1 MKTATRKRPT
11 VAADAPRPVVDVKQI
26 ISNNSKFLDE
36 ANQLLHNG
44 GILFEKRI
52 DIILQ
57 LIRSKFGGGGL
68 DGLVADDGLRGAL
81 QELIQNTTISKEEL
95 FQKVFMFYG
104 SKYLKK
110 EFDQFYTPCTVGEF
124 MCSIAALV
132 AGHAVD
138 MRAEPA
144 LGRPRAVDMRAEPAL
159 GRTRAIDPASG
170 TGDLLSHYD
179 GAVELWDISPD
190 VIELAKQNYAFQGKA
205 AEAVVRDSIAD
216 WSHGAGEYD
225 CALVNPPFGSKTV
238 VTNPDVLKHYE
249 LGRGKKKQ
257 ELGILFVERS
267 MNLLRDGGVL
277 AIILPNGYFGNTTA
291 AFIELRKYILKWRC
305 LAIIKLPQKT
315 FSRSGTGVS
324 TSILVLSKVQAPAE
338 GYPIF
343 IDEVAEIGY
352 ELNKKNTPYKY
363 KKGSGGDYLL
373 DSKGLPVLHNDL
385 WGVRERFEA
394 FRRAG
399 DSAATA
405 AYAQVLNTRD
415 LDEDCILDISRYLS
429 TYKDAVTGAADGGA
443 QPIRDFLA
451 QDYSCSFKRDDAA
464 EYTYLDIKEINTPL
478 YNGKKLMGRDL
489 PGRAKYLL
497 RRGDILVSRL
507 KGNIAFT
514 VIVEDKDNLVC
525 TNGVCVL
532 RPKNDAAGLAIFGNL
547 FTTGFRVQHQALTT
561 GSIMETLADED
572 IKNIM
577 IYPVVNV
584 EKYKKILSSIKTIQ
598 EEMGSV

>member
-1 MKTATRKRPT
+1 MKTVARKRPA
-11 VAADAPRPVVDVKQI
+11 VATAPRPVDVKQI
-26 ISNNSKFLDE
+26 VSNNSKFLDE

-44 GILFEKRI
+44 GVLFEKRI

-57 LIRSKFGGGGL
+57 LIRSKFGGEGL

-124 MCSIAALV
+124 MCSICPP
-132 AGHAVD
+132 G
-138 MRAEPA
+138 
-144 LGRPRAVDMRAEPAL
+144 GRAV
-159 GRTRAIDPASG
+159 DPASG

-216 WSHGAGEYD
+216 WSRGAREYD
-225 CALVNPPFGSKTV
+225 SALVNPPFGSKTV

-291 AFIELRKYILKWRC
+291 AFVELRKYILQWRV

-324 TSILVLSKVQAPAE
+324 TSILVLSKTRAPAE
-338 GYPIF
+338 AQGYPIF
-343 IDEVAEIGY
+343 IDEVGEIGY

-363 KKGSGGDYLL
+363 KKGVDGEYVL
-373 DSKGLPVLHNDL
+373 DDRGFPMLHNDL
-385 WGVRERFEA
+385 WGVRERFAKFMRGE
-394 FRRAG
+394 G
-399 DSAATA
+399 GG
-405 AYAQVLNTRD
+405 QVLNTAD
-415 LDEDCILDISRYLS
+415 LDEDRILDISRYLS
-429 TYKDAVTGAADGGA
+429 SYKDVIAGAGESGA
-443 QPIRDFLA
+443 RPIRDFLA
-451 QDYSCSFKRDDAA
+451 EDYSCSFKRDDAA

-478 YNGKKLMGRDL
+478 YNGKKLLGRDL

-514 VIVEDKDNLVC
+514 VIVEDKENLVC

-532 RPKNDAAGLAIFGNL
+532 RPKNDVAGLVIFGNL
-547 FTTGFRVQHQALTT
+547 FTTEFRVQHQALTT

-572 IKNIM
+572 IKNIV
-577 IYPVVNV
+577 ISAAVNE
-584 EKYKKILSSIKTIQ
+584 EKYRKILDSIKTIQ

>member
-1 MKTATRKRPT
+1 MKTAARKRPT
-11 VAADAPRPVVDVKQI
+11 IAAAAPPPVVDVKQI
-26 ISNNSKFLDE
+26 VSNNSKFLDE

-44 GILFEKRI
+44 GVLFEKRI

-81 QELIQNTTISKEEL
+81 LELIQNTTISKEEL

-124 MCSIAALV
+124 MCSICPP
-132 AGHAVD
+132 G
-138 MRAEPA
+138 
-144 LGRPRAVDMRAEPAL
+144 GK
-159 GRTRAIDPASG
+159 AIDPASG

-205 AEAVVRDSIAD
+205 ASAVVRDSIAD
-216 WSHGAGEYD
+216 WARGAGEYD

-277 AIILPNGYFGNTTA
+277 AIILPNGYFGNTTTV
-291 AFIELRKYILKWRC
+291 FVELRKYILQWRC

-324 TSILVLSKVQAPAE
+324 TSILVLSKMRLPAGTE

-363 KKGSGGDYLL
+363 KKESGGDYLL
-373 DSKGLPVLHNDL
+373 DSTGLPVLHNDL

-394 FRRAG
+394 FMRG
-399 DSAATA
+399 EGGG
-405 AYAQVLNTRD
+405 QVLNTRD

-429 TYKDAVTGAADGGA
+429 AYKDVVASAGEGGA

-451 QDYSCSFKRDDAA
+451 EDYSCSFKRDDGA

-497 RRGDILVSRL
+497 QRGDILVSRL

-514 VIVEDKDNLVC
+514 VIVEDKENLVC

-532 RPKNDAAGLAIFGNL
+532 RPKNDAAGLVIFGNL
-547 FTTGFRVQHQALTT
+547 FTAEFRVQHQALTT

-572 IKNIM
+572 IKNIV
-577 IYPVVNV
+577 ISAVVN
-584 EKYKKILSSIKTIQ
+584 EGKYKKILDSIKTIQ

>member
-1 MKTATRKRPT
+1 
-11 VAADAPRPVVDVKQI
+11 VDVKQI
-26 ISNNSKFLDE
+26 VSNNSKFLDE

-44 GILFEKRI
+44 GVLFEKRI

-57 LIRSKFGGGGL
+57 LIRSKFGGGAEISL
-68 DGLVADDGLRGAL
+68 LTDDGLRSAL

-124 MCSIAALV
+124 MCSICPPG
-132 AGHAVD
+132 GHAID
-138 MRAEPA
+138 RRGEPA
-144 LGRPRAVDMRAEPAL
+144 LGRP
-159 GRTRAIDPASG
+159 RAIDPASG

-179 GAVELWDISPD
+179 GDVELWDISPD
-190 VIELAKQNYAFQGKA
+190 VIQLAKQNYAFQGK
-205 AEAVVRDSIAD
+205 EATAVARDSIAE
-216 WSHGAGEYD
+216 WSLGAGEYD

-291 AFIELRKYILKWRC
+291 AFVELRKYILQWRC

-324 TSILVLSKVQAPAE
+324 TSILVLSKVRAPE
-338 GYPIF
+338 GPYNIF

-363 KKGSGGDYLL
+363 KKGVDGEYIL
-373 DSKGLPVLHNDL
+373 DDRGFPVLHNDL
-385 WGVRERFEA
+385 WDVRERFVT
-394 FRRAG
+394 FMQGG
-399 DSAATA
+399 DSAAAA
-405 AYAQVLNTRD
+405 AYAQVLNTAD
-415 LDEDCILDISRYLS
+415 LDEDRILDISRYLS
-429 TYKDAVTGAADGGA
+429 SYKDVVAGAGESGA
-443 QPIRDFLA
+443 LPIRDFLA
-451 QDYSCSFKRDDAA
+451 EDYSCSFKRDDAT

-478 YNGKKLMGRDL
+478 YNGKKLLGRDL

-514 VIVEDKDNLVC
+514 VIVEDKENLVC

-532 RPKNDAAGLAIFGNL
+532 RPKNDVAGLVIFGNL
-547 FTTGFRVQHQALTT
+547 FTAEFRVQHQALTT
-561 GSIMETLADED
+561 GSIMETLSDDD
-572 IKNIM
+572 IKNIV
-577 IYPVVNV
+577 ISAGVNE
-584 EKYKKILSSIKTIQ
+584 EKYRKILDSIKTIQ
-598 EEMGSV
+598 EEMG

>member
-1 MKTATRKRPT
+1 MKTAARKRPT
-11 VAADAPRPVVDVKQI
+11 IAAAAPRPVVDVKQI
-26 ISNNSKFLDE
+26 VSNNSKFLDE

-44 GILFEKRI
+44 GVLFEKRI

-124 MCSIAALV
+124 MCSICSPGGKAI
-132 AGHAVD
+132 D

-144 LGRPRAVDMRAEPAL
+144 LGRPTGRRAV
-159 GRTRAIDPASG
+159 DPASG

-205 AEAVVRDSIAD
+205 AEAIVRDSIAD
-216 WSHGAGEYD
+216 WARGAGEYD

-291 AFIELRKYILKWRC
+291 AFVELRKYILQWRC

-324 TSILVLSKVQAPAE
+324 TSILVLSKTRLPAGAE

-394 FRRAG
+394 FMRGEGAG
-399 DSAATA
+399 
-405 AYAQVLNTRD
+405 QVLNTRD

-429 TYKDAVTGAADGGA
+429 VYKDVVAGAAGGGA

-451 QDYSCSFKRDDAA
+451 EDYSCSFKRDDGT

-514 VIVEDKDNLVC
+514 VIVEDKENLVC

-532 RPKNDAAGLAIFGNL
+532 RPKNDAAGLIIFANL
-547 FTTGFRVQHQALTT
+547 FTAEFRVQHQALTT
-561 GSIMETLADED
+561 GSIMETLSDDD
-572 IKNIM
+572 IKNIV
-577 IYPVVNV
+577 ISAVVN
-584 EKYKKILSSIKTIQ
+584 EGKYKKILDSIKTIQ
-598 EEMGSV
+598 EEMGSAT

>member
-1 MKTATRKRPT
+1 MKTVAATRKRPA
-11 VAADAPRPVVDVKQI
+11 VAAATQAAINAKQI
-26 ISNNSKFLDE
+26 VSNNSKFLDE

-44 GILFEKRI
+44 GVLFEKRI
-52 DIILQ
+52 DVILQ
-57 LIRSKFGGGGL
+57 LIRSKFGGSGL

-81 QELIQNTTISKEEL
+81 LELIQNTTISKEEL

-124 MCSIAALV
+124 MCSICPP
-132 AGHAVD
+132 G
-138 MRAEPA
+138 
-144 LGRPRAVDMRAEPAL
+144 G
-159 GRTRAIDPASG
+159 RAIDPASG

-205 AEAVVRDSIAD
+205 ADAVVRDSITE
-216 WSHGAGEYD
+216 WERGAGEYD

-291 AFIELRKYILKWRC
+291 AFVELRKYILKWRC

-324 TSILVLSKVQAPAE
+324 TSILVLSKVLAPAE

-373 DSKGLPVLHNDL
+373 DTMGRPVLHNDL
-385 WGVRERFEA
+385 WGVMERFAA

-399 DSAATA
+399 DSATNA

-429 TYKDAVTGAADGGA
+429 AYKDAVTGATDGGA

-478 YNGKKLMGRDL
+478 YNGKQLMGRDL

-514 VIVEDKDNLVC
+514 VIVEDKENLVC

-561 GSIMETLADED
+561 GSIMETLSDDD

-577 IYPVVNV
+577 IYPDVNV
-584 EKYKKILSSIKTIQ
+584 EKYRKILDSIKTIQ
-598 EEMGSV
+598 EEMGRA

>member
-1 MKTATRKRPT
+1 MKTTTASRKRPT
-11 VAADAPRPVVDVKQI
+11 VAAQRMDAKQI

-44 GILFEKRI
+44 GVLFEKRI
-52 DIILQ
+52 DVILQ
-57 LIRSKFGGGGL
+57 LIRSKFGGVGL
-68 DGLVADDGLRGAL
+68 DGLVADESLRSAL

-124 MCSIAALV
+124 MCSICPP
-132 AGHAVD
+132 G
-138 MRAEPA
+138 
-144 LGRPRAVDMRAEPAL
+144 GK
-159 GRTRAIDPASG
+159 AIDPASG

-205 AEAVVRDSIAD
+205 AEAVVRDSIAE
-216 WSHGAGEYD
+216 WSLGAGEYD

-267 MNLLRDGGVL
+267 MNLLCDGGVL

-291 AFIELRKYILKWRC
+291 AFVELRKYILQWRC

-324 TSILVLSKVQAPAE
+324 TSILVLSKARLPAGAE

-363 KKGSGGDYLL
+363 KKGVGGEYVL
-373 DSKGLPVLHNDL
+373 DDRGFPVLHNDL
-385 WGVRERFEA
+385 WNVRDRFAA
-394 FRRAG
+394 FMRG
-399 DSAATA
+399 EGGG
-405 AYAQVLNTRD
+405 QVLNTAD
-415 LDEDCILDISRYLS
+415 LDEDRILDISRYLS
-429 TYKDAVTGAADGGA
+429 SYKDVIAGAAGGGA

-451 QDYSCSFKRDDAA
+451 ADYSCSFKRDDAT

-514 VIVEDKDNLVC
+514 VIVEDRENLVC

-532 RPKNDAAGLAIFGNL
+532 RPKSAEAGLVIFGNL
-547 FTTGFRVQHQALTT
+547 FTTEFRVQHQALTT
-561 GSIMETLADED
+561 GSIMETLSDDD
-572 IKNIM
+572 IKNIV
-577 IYPVVNV
+577 ISAAVNE
-584 EKYKKILSSIKTIQ
+584 EKYRKILDSIKTIQ
-598 EEMGSV
+598 EEMGSAV

>member
-1 MKTATRKRPT
+1 MKTAAAARKRPAIASSA
-11 VAADAPRPVVDVKQI
+11 VQSVDAKQI

-44 GILFEKRI
+44 GVLFEKRI
-52 DIILQ
+52 DIILE
-57 LIRSKFGGGGL
+57 LIHSKFGGAGVDDRRAGSPSTAL
-68 DGLVADDGLRGAL
+68 RAGDLVADDGLRVAL

-124 MCSIAALV
+124 MCSICPP
-132 AGHAVD
+132 AG
-138 MRAEPA
+138 
-144 LGRPRAVDMRAEPAL
+144 
-159 GRTRAIDPASG
+159 RAIDPASG

-190 VIELAKQNYAFQGKA
+190 VIELAKQNYAFQGKDA
-205 AEAVVRDSIAD
+205 AAVVRDSIAE
-216 WSHGAGEYD
+216 WSLGAGEYD

-291 AFIELRKYILKWRC
+291 AFVELRKYILKWRC

-324 TSILVLSKVQAPAE
+324 TSILVLSKVPAPAE

-363 KKGSGGDYLL
+363 KKRGDGEYVL
-373 DSKGLPVLHNDL
+373 DDRGFPVLHNDL
-385 WGVRERFEA
+385 WGVRERFAA
-394 FRRAG
+394 FMRDG
-399 DSAATA
+399 GSAPQ
-405 AYAQVLNTRD
+405 AQVLNTRD

-429 TYKDAVTGAADGGA
+429 SYKDVVAGAAGGGA

-451 QDYSCSFKRDDAA
+451 EDYSCSFKRDDGA

-478 YNGKKLMGRDL
+478 YNGKKLLGRDL

-514 VIVEDKDNLVC
+514 VIVEDKKNLVC

-532 RPKNDAAGLAIFGNL
+532 RPKNDAAGLVIFANL
-547 FTTGFRVQHQALTT
+547 FTAEFRVQHQALTT

-572 IKNIM
+572 IKNIV
-577 IYPVVNV
+577 ISAVVNE
-584 EKYKKILSSIKTIQ
+584 EKYRKILDSIKTIQ
-598 EEMGSV
+598 EELGQV

>member
-1 MKTATRKRPT
+1 MKTAARKRPA
-11 VAADAPRPVVDVKQI
+11 VAAATQAATQRVDPKQI
-26 ISNNSKFLDE
+26 VSNNSKFLDE

-44 GILFEKRI
+44 GVLFEKRI

-57 LIRSKFGGGGL
+57 LIRSKFGGAGL
-68 DGLVADDGLRGAL
+68 DGFVTDDGLRGAL

-124 MCSIAALV
+124 MCSIAALA
-132 AGHAVD
+132 AG
-138 MRAEPA
+138 R
-144 LGRPRAVDMRAEPAL
+144 G
-159 GRTRAIDPASG
+159 GKAIDPASG

-205 AEAVVRDSIAD
+205 ANAVVRDSIAE
-216 WSHGAGEYD
+216 WERGAGEYD

-291 AFIELRKYILKWRC
+291 AFVELRKYILKWRC

-324 TSILVLSKVQAPAE
+324 TSILVLSKVPAPAE

-363 KKGSGGDYLL
+363 KKGVNGNYVL
-373 DSKGLPVLHNDL
+373 DDRGYPVLHNDL
-385 WGVRERFEA
+385 WEVRERFAA
-394 FRRAG
+394 FRREG
-399 DSAATA
+399 GSGE
-405 AYAQVLNTRD
+405 YQVLNTAD

-429 TYKDAVTGAADGGA
+429 SYKDVVAGAGESGA
-443 QPIRDFLA
+443 QPIRDFLEE
-451 QDYSCSFKRDDAA
+451 DYSCSFKRDDAT

-478 YNGKKLMGRDL
+478 YNGKKLLGRDL

-514 VIVEDKDNLVC
+514 VIVEDKENLVC

-532 RPKNDAAGLAIFGNL
+532 RPKNDAAGLVIFGNL
-547 FTTGFRVQHQALTT
+547 FTAEFRVQHQALTT

-572 IKNIM
+572 IKNIV
-577 IYPVVNV
+577 ISAVVNE
-584 EKYKKILSSIKTIQ
+584 EKYRKILDSIKTIQ
-598 EEMGSV
+598 EEMGRA